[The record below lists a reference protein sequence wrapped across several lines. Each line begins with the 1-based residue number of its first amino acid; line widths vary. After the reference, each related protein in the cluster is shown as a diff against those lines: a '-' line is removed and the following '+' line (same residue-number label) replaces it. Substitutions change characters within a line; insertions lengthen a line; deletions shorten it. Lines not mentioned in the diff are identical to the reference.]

1 MKRIKSFLH
10 IMLLL
15 ITVSFTAPVFSQ
27 SSQYALYNYRNDG
40 NFNAWLNLDIEKI
53 TYSCIDTLGVEHDDI
68 VVQEV
73 WTADSVYRIPLE
85 AIDSIGFRAPAPVMR
100 EGIFYLDEYHAA
112 HTLEIDSLTL
122 YFDTSIDRDRLP
134 SLGQVVLHNT
144 FSTPYEEGFAGR
156 VKTIE
161 EVNGRIK
168 IDCEML
174 CVGDVYKHLVLVGSA
189 QTMTDEEADVASAR
203 TRGDGDPWIKYE
215 EAGEMPIRKIGD
227 LTFTIF
233 DGLISVVSKDP
244 TLQVK
249 YMVYV
254 DEDIYHISANCQL
267 THNNLQYGVNL
278 NLGKLCEIDDT
289 IKVDKE
295 LKEITQALKRLQDY
309 KEMSADEWVESFLN
323 EKIQKG
329 NKEKLSDDETKVL
342 GGLWDKLHGS
352 WTIPIGGPFVLD
364 LELGPLFKPKG
375 SLELSFMAKTKARN
389 TFYVEARGY
398 TMATLANPRLAL
410 ATGLAHIDGYSNF
423 HSEPISSLSLSAKA
437 KASLSIGIIGKV
449 SVSLIHKSIVHA
461 TVSGQGGLKLGG
473 SLEAKWDSES
483 WYDEDY
489 SFDNFY
495 DYFDPLY
502 DALKDTK
509 IKAELF
515 ANFGV
520 ELGLTPWSFLSVGAE
535 WEAYN
540 NELGSCYLFPHFSK
554 PSFPVY
560 YHDKEQWS
568 NGNFNNH
575 LTLQSLPTKN
585 IPDLLLGPCNIGMRI
600 IDEEG
605 KTVRETEDREYKDDG
620 TIIWQLYP
628 LEIDLKGLE
637 PGKSY
642 RCYPVLHYHD
652 WYKFRATPSY
662 EFTVPEPVS
671 VKRSSLSIKK
681 GDTKDITVSGGWGC
695 YEIINDKNNIVTA
708 YFSDE
713 GEVTNSGDSN
723 NSNESGG
730 GGGGSS
736 WTRSSNDVISSGG
749 AGGGG
754 YDWGPSLIWTSSW
767 PTDETPT
774 LHIKGTDVGEATVQV
789 KDMRSNETTSIKV
802 VVTDEEI
809 TSLELSSTS
818 LALSVGKD
826 GSVDIT
832 SGSGEYTAESSNTDI
847 ATVTINNGSIKVTA
861 ITVGTT
867 TITVTDTETGQ
878 TASVEVKVKE
888 DNIDIPAEA
897 IDLGLP
903 SGILWASYNIGATKP
918 EDFGGYYAWGETEE
932 KDVYDWISYIHC
944 NGTKETCYNH
954 SMDITNTQYDVAHT
968 KWGDNWRMPT
978 KTEIQELLE
987 KTEIN
992 DSIINGVKGCVFIGY
1007 NGNSIFLPYSGINS
1021 EEGIEDKSEDV
1032 YFWSSSL
1039 DFNDFSKAFQY
1050 NPGFFRSSSAGF
1062 VLYNSNPSSVNRSLG
1077 LTVRPIYSTYVITP
1091 QAFDLGEVP
1100 IGEPKDVQFTVANT
1114 GTSSINVCVSCDNCF
1129 LDISDNNVD
1138 CTIEKGQSKTYTIKF
1153 NVYGGQK
1160 IDERIKVLIDN
1171 SKESYVK
1178 ICCKGRD
1185 AYAVFNSGTL
1195 TFYCDDNRESREG
1208 KVYDIPTGYYSVD
1221 WRRNSID
1228 KVVFTSSFAEARPQ
1242 STDGWFDGLG
1252 SLTEIDGIEYLN
1264 TSYVTD
1270 MGWMFR
1276 DCTSLRSLDL
1286 GTFNTSKVTRMAGMF
1301 TGCSSLK
1308 NLDVSHFDTSA
1319 AIYLY
1324 DMFSGCSEL
1333 SVLDVRNFNISH
1345 AHEIQKMFM
1354 GCSKLK
1360 ELDLSNFDTSN
1371 VSYMNEMFCDCT
1383 NLKKIYCGEKWTMD
1397 NVLVSFGGM
1406 SRMFDNCISL
1416 VGGTGTKYDSE
1427 HTDGEYARIDGGPER
1442 PGYFTAVNSS
1452 GQDVPAEAVDLGLPS
1467 GTLWA
1472 SYNVGATKP
1481 EEVGGYYAW
1490 GETEEKDE
1498 YEWSNYSL
1506 CDGTEGTCS
1515 NIGEDIGGTQYDVAH
1530 VKWGPTWRMPTVTE
1544 WEEVIMNCSNQS
1556 FTMNGVNGILLT
1568 SRNNGNSIFIP
1579 VTGCRWDTGI
1589 YYGDNV
1595 YCWLSEQSSKGDDFA
1610 NYLQY
1615 RNGMI
1620 GNGRD
1625 FERYIGLPVRPVYDG
1640 SWGKPSD
1647 GGPSDGEDNGPYGN
1661 DDDGLQ

>member
-1 MKRIKSFLH
+1 MKPIKSFLH

-144 FSTPYEEGFAGR
+144 FTTPYEEGFAGR

-189 QTMTDEEADVASAR
+189 KTMTDEEADVASAR

-215 EAGEMPIRKIGD
+215 EDGEMPIRKKIGD

-249 YMVYV
+249 YTVYV

-267 THNNLQYGVNL
+267 NHDDLQYGVNL
-278 NLGKLCEIDDT
+278 NFGKLCEIDDT

-329 NKEKLSDDETKVL
+329 NKEKLSDDETKLL

-509 IKAELF
+509 VKAELF

-575 LTLQSLPTKN
+575 LILQSLPTKN
-585 IPDLLLGPCNIGMRI
+585 IPELLLGPCNIGMRI

-605 KTVRETEDREYKDDG
+605 KTVRETEDREYRDDG

-637 PGKSY
+637 PGKTY
-642 RCYPVLHYHD
+642 RCYPILHYHD
-652 WYKFRATPSY
+652 WYKLRATPSY

-671 VKRSSLSIKK
+671 VKQSSLSIKK

-730 GGGGSS
+730 GGGGGSS
-736 WTRSSNDVISSGG
+736 WTRSSNDVTSSGG
-749 AGGGG
+749 AGGGV

-774 LHIKGTDVGEATVQV
+774 LHIEGTDVGEATVQV

-832 SGSGEYTAESSNTDI
+832 SGSGEYTAESSDTDV
-847 ATVTINNGSIKVTA
+847 ATVEVSGSEIKVTA
-861 ITVGTT
+861 IKAGTA
-867 TITVTDTETGQ
+867 TITVTDTETSLTANIEVEITEEEETLYIPVQTETFVVKGVLFTMVAVEGGSFLMGSPDDDPDARGDEKPQHRVELSNFAIGQ
-878 TASVEVKVKE
+878 TEVTNALWKVVMGDYPSDIIGYKSPVNRISRDMIQSFISKLNALTGRTFRLPTE
-888 DNIDIPAEA
+888 AEWEYAARGGKYSQGYKFAGSDDLDAVAWFKDNSGEIPHTVAQKKANE
-897 IDLGLP
+897 LGLYDM
-903 SGILWASYNIGATKP
+903 SGNVWELCQDYYDYNYYRTSPIVNPCNTTTGSIYSMRGGGVSNNSDYCRNAFRSDQVYLKDRKPVESNYDIGIRLVVSDGKT
-918 EDFGGYYAWGETEE
+918 GY
-932 KDVYDWISYIHC
+932 
-944 NGTKETCYNH
+944 N
-954 SMDITNTQYDVAHT
+954 
-968 KWGDNWRMPT
+968 
-978 KTEIQELLE
+978 KTEA
-987 KTEIN
+987 
-992 DSIINGVKGCVFIGY
+992 
-1007 NGNSIFLPYSGINS
+1007 
-1021 EEGIEDKSEDV
+1021 EDE
-1032 YFWSSSL
+1032 
-1039 DFNDFSKAFQY
+1039 
-1050 NPGFFRSSSAGF
+1050 
-1062 VLYNSNPSSVNRSLG
+1062 
-1077 LTVRPIYSTYVITP
+1077 
-1091 QAFDLGEVP
+1091 
-1100 IGEPKDVQFTVANT
+1100 
-1114 GTSSINVCVSCDNCF
+1114 
-1129 LDISDNNVD
+1129 
-1138 CTIEKGQSKTYTIKF
+1138 
-1153 NVYGGQK
+1153 
-1160 IDERIKVLIDN
+1160 
-1171 SKESYVK
+1171 
-1178 ICCKGRD
+1178 
-1185 AYAVFNSGTL
+1185 AYAVYDNGTL
-1195 TFYCDDNRESREG
+1195 SFYCDADRFSKDGETFDMP
-1208 KVYDIPTGYYSVD
+1208 KVEVDDHGYFISGHA
-1221 WRRNSID
+1221 WNNELI
-1228 KVVFTSSFAEARPQ
+1228 KQVVFDSSFAKARPTNT
-1242 STDGWFDGLG
+1242 SGWFKNMDNITKIEGLQH
-1252 SLTEIDGIEYLN
+1252 LN
-1264 TSYVTD
+1264 TSEVLV
-1270 MGWMFR
+1270 MEEMFSN
-1276 DCTSLRSLDL
+1276 CTSLKSLDVS
-1286 GTFNTSKVTRMAGMF
+1286 FFDTSKTVFMDDMF
-1301 TGCSSLK
+1301 NGCSSLT
-1308 NLDVSHFDTSA
+1308 NLDVSHFNTPNVKNMTR
-1319 AIYLY
+1319 
-1324 DMFSGCSEL
+1324 MFRGCSSL
-1333 SVLDVRNFNISH
+1333 ICLDV
-1345 AHEIQKMFM
+1345 
-1354 GCSKLK
+1354 
-1360 ELDLSNFDTSN
+1360 SNFDTSKTES
-1371 VSYMNEMFCDCT
+1371 VSSMFYGCNNLKTIYCGDKWNLQNIEYSSSMFEGCT
-1383 NLKKIYCGEKWTMD
+1383 NLI
-1397 NVLVSFGGM
+1397 GGK
-1406 SRMFDNCISL
+1406 
-1416 VGGTGTKYDSE
+1416 GTKYDLE
-1427 HTDGEYARIDGGPER
+1427 HTDAEYARIDGGLDK
-1442 PGYFTAVNSS
+1442 PGYFTEANAVMGDEDAFCLSESS
-1452 GQDVPAEAVDLGLPS
+1452 IDIYVNTDKVVDIKNGS
-1467 GTLWA
+1467 G
-1472 SYNVGATKP
+1472 
-1481 EEVGGYYAW
+1481 
-1490 GETEEKDE
+1490 E
-1498 YEWSNYSL
+1498 YEIINDYPDIIAADINGIHVAHSRDQYSTRTIVEYEEPIKDDL
-1506 CDGTEGTCS
+1506 LYITGKK
-1515 NIGEDIGGTQYDVAH
+1515 IGNAVLKIKDKSTDKIVSIDVA
-1530 VKWGPTWRMPTVTE
+1530 VINAPSLTLAKNNIELSVGNTENVEILTGSEWYEVTTDQSDVVSVHKSTITSGGAGRD
-1544 WEEVIMNCSNQS
+1544 EEY
-1556 FTMNGVNGILLT
+1556 T
-1568 SRNNGNSIFIP
+1568 SY
-1579 VTGCRWDTGI
+1579 TGI
-1589 YYGDNV
+1589 YAV
-1595 YCWLSEQSSKGDDFA
+1595 IEALSVGEAVVTVKDLSS
-1610 NYLQY
+1610 
-1615 RNGMI
+1615 
-1620 GNGRD
+1620 
-1625 FERYIGLPVRPVYDG
+1625 
-1640 SWGKPSD
+1640 
-1647 GGPSDGEDNGPYGN
+1647 GETVEIKVKVS
-1661 DDDGLQ
+1661 

>member
-1 MKRIKSFLH
+1 MKPIKFFLH

-15 ITVSFTAPVFSQ
+15 VAVSFTAPVFSQ
-27 SSQYALYNYRNDG
+27 NSQYALYNYRNDG
-40 NFNAWLNLDIEKI
+40 NFNAWLNVDIEKI

-144 FSTPYEEGFAGR
+144 FTTPYEEGFAGR

-189 QTMTDEEADVASAR
+189 QTITDEEADVASTR

-227 LTFTIF
+227 LTFNIF
-233 DGLISVVSKDP
+233 YGLISIVSKDP

-375 SLELSFMAKTKARN
+375 SIEISFMAKTKARN

-509 IKAELF
+509 VKAELF

-605 KTVRETEDREYKDDG
+605 KTVRETEDREYRDDG

-652 WYKFRATPSY
+652 WYKLRATPSY

-671 VKRSSLSIKK
+671 VKRSSLNIKK

-695 YEIINDKNNIVTA
+695 YEIISDKNNIVTA

-832 SGSGEYTAESSNTDI
+832 SGSGEYTAESSNSDV
-847 ATVTINNGSIKVTA
+847 ATVEISDGSIKVTA
-861 ITVGTT
+861 IAVGTT

-878 TASVEVKVKE
+878 TASVEVTIKE
-888 DNIDIPAEA
+888 ETPDDGEKEPYAVYEDGVLTFYYDTQKDIISVVFDASFAECT
-897 IDLGLP
+897 
-903 SGILWASYNIGATKP
+903 S
-918 EDFGGYYAWGETEE
+918 
-932 KDVYDWISYIHC
+932 
-944 NGTKETCYNH
+944 
-954 SMDITNTQYDVAHT
+954 ITNT
-968 KWGDNWRMPT
+968 
-978 KTEIQELLE
+978 
-987 KTEIN
+987 
-992 DSIINGVKGCVFIGY
+992 
-1007 NGNSIFLPYSGINS
+1007 
-1021 EEGIEDKSEDV
+1021 
-1032 YFWSSSL
+1032 SL
-1039 DFNDFSKAFQY
+1039 WF
-1050 NPGFFRSSSAGF
+1050 GG
-1062 VLYNSNPSSVNRSLG
+1062 
-1077 LTVRPIYSTYVITP
+1077 
-1091 QAFDLGEVP
+1091 
-1100 IGEPKDVQFTVANT
+1100 
-1114 GTSSINVCVSCDNCF
+1114 CDNLKTITG
-1129 LDISDNNVD
+1129 LDH
-1138 CTIEKGQSKTYTIKF
+1138 
-1153 NVYGGQK
+1153 
-1160 IDERIKVLIDN
+1160 
-1171 SKESYVK
+1171 
-1178 ICCKGRD
+1178 
-1185 AYAVFNSGTL
+1185 
-1195 TFYCDDNRESREG
+1195 
-1208 KVYDIPTGYYSVD
+1208 
-1221 WRRNSID
+1221 
-1228 KVVFTSSFAEARPQ
+1228 
-1242 STDGWFDGLG
+1242 
-1252 SLTEIDGIEYLN
+1252 LN
-1264 TSYVTD
+1264 TSNVTNMLGMFCDCSSLTSLDVSGFDTGNVTD
-1270 MGWMFR
+1270 MENMFR
-1276 DCTSLRSLDL
+1276 DCSKLTNLDVSHFETRKVTDMRDMFYGCSGLTSLDL
-1286 GTFNTSKVTRMAGMF
+1286 SHFDTRNVTCMAGMF
-1301 TGCSSLK
+1301 WNCWSLTS
-1308 NLDVSHFDTSA
+1308 LDVSHFDTSNVT
-1319 AIYLY
+1319 
-1324 DMFSGCSEL
+1324 DMSMMFEGCPLLTNLVVS
-1333 SVLDVRNFNISH
+1333 SFDTGRVGDMSR
-1345 AHEIQKMFM
+1345 MFQ
-1354 GCSKLK
+1354 GCSKLSG
-1360 ELDLSNFDTSN
+1360 LDLSRFDTRNVTDVSSMFSYCGSLLSLDLSHFDTSN
-1371 VSYMNEMFCDCT
+1371 VTCMDGMFSSC
-1383 NLKKIYCGEKWTMD
+1383 NLLETIYCGDGWTMSQ
-1397 NVLVSFGGM
+1397 VSNSSG
-1406 SRMFDNCISL
+1406 MFDDCTIL
-1416 VGGTGTKYDSE
+1416 VGGMGTRYDSN
-1427 HTDGEYARIDGGPER
+1427 HTDGEYARIDGGPEN

-1490 GETEEKDE
+1490 GETEEK
-1498 YEWSNYSL
+1498 SNYGWTDYRYADVTEEPNGTVDRSL
-1506 CDGTEGTCS
+1506 VN
-1515 NIGEDIGGTQYDVAH
+1515 NIGSDIGGTNYDVAH
-1530 VKWGPTWRMPTVTE
+1530 VRWGGKWQMPTSEDAEELINLCT
-1544 WEEVIMNCSNQS
+1544 WERVEQ
-1556 FTMNGVNGILLT
+1556 NGVKGFLVKGL
-1568 SRNNGNSIFIP
+1568 NNNSIFLP
-1579 VTGCRWDTGI
+1579 MGGSR
-1589 YYGDNV
+1589 
-1595 YCWLSEQSSKGDDFA
+1595 EQGSLWEG
-1610 NYLQY
+1610 LQY
-1615 RNGMI
+1615 WTSTLHTDMVDYAGMI
-1620 GNGRD
+1620 WLNSWENSVTATWGARCRGNN
-1625 FERYIGLPVRPVYDG
+1625 VRPVTYSTPNQEG
-1640 SWGKPSD
+1640 WGKPSD
-1647 GGPSDGEDNGPYGN
+1647 GGDNGPHGN
-1661 DDDGLQ
+1661 DDDGL